1 MQDDLRSSYG
11 IRSVHSEPSDIMT
24 RTFIPSSF
32 LILATCLI
40 VTSPS
45 WGQTELFEVELA
57 RHIVDRTPISPYTP
71 IVYCEKDKNRDAPL
85 PVINTTSDHQVVFW
99 NRVTSA
105 TPQIFHHTWH
115 KKTSD
120 GWEPMAHIRLK
131 VQKSSS
137 FRIWSTKEIH
147 PKLHLGV
154 WMIVVSLDSAPKE
167 VLCIARF
174 IVEQSVNTNSPS
186 SKQ

>member
-1 MQDDLRSSYG
+1 
-11 IRSVHSEPSDIMT
+11 MT
-24 RTFIPSSF
+24 RTFIPSLF
-32 LILATCLI
+32 LILVTCLI

-147 PKLHLGV
+147 PKLHLGE
-154 WMIVVSLDSAPKE
+154 WMIVV
-167 VLCIARF
+167 
-174 IVEQSVNTNSPS
+174 
-186 SKQ
+186 

>member
-1 MQDDLRSSYG
+1 
-11 IRSVHSEPSDIMT
+11 MT
-24 RTFIPSSF
+24 RTFIPSLF
-32 LILATCLI
+32 LILATCVI

-57 RHIVDRTPISPYTP
+57 RHIVDRTPMSPYTP

-115 KKTSD
+115 KKTND

-147 PKLHLGV
+147 PKLHLGE
-154 WMIVVSLDSAPKE
+154 WMIVVSLDSEPKE

-186 SKQ
+186 SKR